1 MKNYMST
8 TAIKMQRT
16 LNNKPNNYSKSY
28 KVSSSKIV
36 IRYDE
41 LYHLLSSLLDTE
53 KALRGKN
60 LTFNK
65 KTKN

>member
-1 MKNYMST
+1 MKNYRST

-16 LNNKPNNYSKSY
+16 LNKLNNYSKCY

-41 LYHLLSSLLDTE
+41 LYHLLSSLLDTQ
-53 KALRGKN
+53 KALGKK
-60 LTFNK
+60 LDFQ
-65 KTKN
+65 